1 MSDSGLRTL
10 FSKRYRTCSRYQT
23 SKSQKKHCTAIFSQ
37 SRLVVFVWCFSFFS
51 FWRGGASL
59 DKRHAQANS
68 RPNIPSVPYTM
79 ASFRFTQRNASS
91 RNTRVDAHLGPRAKR
106 DPRACAKRD
115 NQAHPRNKRRAVW
128 QCINPQAPFPCPRPT
143 DRLC

>member
-1 MSDSGLRTL
+1 MSDSGLRTSAKDIEL
-10 FSKRYRTCSRYQT
+10 AQDIKPQNR
-23 SKSQKKHCTAIFSQ
+23 KKHCTAIFSQ

-59 DKRHAQANS
+59 DKGHAQANS

-115 NQAHPRNKRRAVW
+115 NQAHPRNKRRTVW
-128 QCINPQAPFPCPRPT
+128 QCNPQAPFPCPRPT